1 MGLKA
6 YLNDI
11 VEAVVTTAKGMRI
24 TARYGVDP
32 KEEVTLQYPEERW
45 EIPEG
50 YRGFLHN
57 DIKTCT
63 ACTMCVKMC
72 PVDCISLESVR
83 GADKRMVLA
92 SYDINIG
99 RCMYCGL
106 CVEVC
111 PPKSL
116 KHTSGYEM
124 ASVDRGEL
132 ILHFIA
138 EDAAEIKARVA
149 RQVAE
154 AAAKAAEAAKAE
166 AGKAAKAAETPKPAD
181 LSAEAAKVP
190 GNGAEGGEGGGEQR
204 MSGPAEYIFYAAAA
218 MTVGA
223 AILVAILPN
232 ILYAAVALLFSFAGV
247 AGLYVLLSADFLA
260 ATQILVYVGGILVL
274 LLFAVFLSN
283 RISDA
288 KITNPT
294 HFRLPAAAICLVLFG
309 VLSYAAVSTPYA
321 VKKGVYLPTTADIGE
336 LLMTR
341 YLLPFEVASVLLL
354 AALIGAALLSRPDRA
369 APEKGDMEEGKG

>member
-45 EIPEG
+45 VIPEG

-57 DIKTCT
+57 DIKKCT
-63 ACTMCVKMC
+63 SCTMCVKVC
-72 PVDCISLESVR
+72 PIDCISLESVR
-83 GADKRMVLA
+83 GADKKLVLC

-124 ASVDRGEL
+124 ASVARGEL
-132 ILHFIA
+132 ILRFIE

-154 AAAKAAEAAKAE
+154 AAAKAAEAAE
-166 AGKAAKAAETPKPAD
+166 AAKAAEPPAPATPKPA
-181 LSAEAAKVP
+181 E
-190 GNGAEGGEGGGEQR
+190 
-204 MSGPAEYIFYAAAA
+204 
-218 MTVGA
+218 
-223 AILVAILPN
+223 
-232 ILYAAVALLFSFAGV
+232 
-247 AGLYVLLSADFLA
+247 
-260 ATQILVYVGGILVL
+260 
-274 LLFAVFLSN
+274 
-283 RISDA
+283 
-288 KITNPT
+288 PT
-294 HFRLPAAAICLVLFG
+294 P
-309 VLSYAAVSTPYA
+309 
-321 VKKGVYLPTTADIGE
+321 
-336 LLMTR
+336 
-341 YLLPFEVASVLLL
+341 
-354 AALIGAALLSRPDRA
+354 
-369 APEKGDMEEGKG
+369 APEKKE

>member
-32 KEEVTLQYPEERW
+32 REEVTLQYPEERW

-57 DIKTCT
+57 DIKTCIS
-63 ACTMCVKMC
+63 CSMCVKVC

-83 GADKRMVLA
+83 GADKKMVLC
-92 SYDINIG
+92 SYDIDIG

-154 AAAKAAEAAKAE
+154 AAAKAEAAKAAEAAQAAAKAE
-166 AGKAAKAAETPKPAD
+166 AQVVAKAAEVPSSGTAEPSAAATPKPA
-181 LSAEAAKVP
+181 E
-190 GNGAEGGEGGGEQR
+190 
-204 MSGPAEYIFYAAAA
+204 
-218 MTVGA
+218 
-223 AILVAILPN
+223 
-232 ILYAAVALLFSFAGV
+232 
-247 AGLYVLLSADFLA
+247 
-260 ATQILVYVGGILVL
+260 
-274 LLFAVFLSN
+274 
-283 RISDA
+283 
-288 KITNPT
+288 PT
-294 HFRLPAAAICLVLFG
+294 P
-309 VLSYAAVSTPYA
+309 
-321 VKKGVYLPTTADIGE
+321 
-336 LLMTR
+336 
-341 YLLPFEVASVLLL
+341 
-354 AALIGAALLSRPDRA
+354 
-369 APEKGDMEEGKG
+369 APEKKE

>member
-45 EIPEG
+45 EIPKG

-63 ACTMCVKMC
+63 ACNMCVKVC
-72 PVDCISLESVR
+72 PIDCISLESVR
-83 GADKRMVLA
+83 GADKKMVLC

-111 PPKSL
+111 PVNSL
-116 KHTSGYEM
+116 LHTSGYEM
-124 ASVDRGEL
+124 ASVARGEL

-138 EDAAEIKARVA
+138 AEDAPGIKARVA

-154 AAAKAAEAAKAE
+154 AAVKAAAQAAAKAAEVPSSGTAEAAKVAEAAKAE
-166 AGKAAKAAETPKPAD
+166 AAKAPVVEPKAA
-181 LSAEAAKVP
+181 
-190 GNGAEGGEGGGEQR
+190 
-204 MSGPAEYIFYAAAA
+204 
-218 MTVGA
+218 
-223 AILVAILPN
+223 
-232 ILYAAVALLFSFAGV
+232 
-247 AGLYVLLSADFLA
+247 
-260 ATQILVYVGGILVL
+260 
-274 LLFAVFLSN
+274 
-283 RISDA
+283 
-288 KITNPT
+288 
-294 HFRLPAAAICLVLFG
+294 
-309 VLSYAAVSTPYA
+309 
-321 VKKGVYLPTTADIGE
+321 
-336 LLMTR
+336 
-341 YLLPFEVASVLLL
+341 
-354 AALIGAALLSRPDRA
+354 
-369 APEKGDMEEGKG
+369 MEEAPQAPVSEPTVAKEGEKKE

>member
-45 EIPEG
+45 EIPER

-57 DIKTCT
+57 DIKACT
-63 ACTMCVKMC
+63 ACTMCVKVC

-83 GADKRMVLA
+83 GADKKMVLA

-111 PPKSL
+111 PTKSL
-116 KHTSGYEM
+116 KHTIGYEL
-124 ASVDRGEL
+124 ASLDRGDL
-132 ILHFIA
+132 ILHFIK

-154 AAAKAAEAAKAE
+154 AAAKAAEAQ
-166 AGKAAKAAETPKPAD
+166 AASKAAEVPLGTNPSP
-181 LSAEAAKVP
+181 EAAKVP
-190 GNGAEGGEGGGEQR
+190 
-204 MSGPAEYIFYAAAA
+204 
-218 MTVGA
+218 
-223 AILVAILPN
+223 
-232 ILYAAVALLFSFAGV
+232 
-247 AGLYVLLSADFLA
+247 
-260 ATQILVYVGGILVL
+260 
-274 LLFAVFLSN
+274 
-283 RISDA
+283 
-288 KITNPT
+288 
-294 HFRLPAAAICLVLFG
+294 PAAA
-309 VLSYAAVSTPYA
+309 P
-321 VKKGVYLPTTADIGE
+321 KTADP
-336 LLMTR
+336 T
-341 YLLPFEVASVLLL
+341 PV
-354 AALIGAALLSRPDRA
+354 
-369 APEKGDMEEGKG
+369 PEKKA

>member
-6 YLNDI
+6 YLDDI

-32 KEEVTLQYPEERW
+32 KEETTMQYPEERW

-57 DIKTCT
+57 DVKKCT
-63 ACTMCVKMC
+63 ACTMCVKVC
-72 PVDCISLESVR
+72 PIDCISLESVR

-124 ASVDRGEL
+124 ASVARGEL

-138 EDAAEIKARVA
+138 EDAEEIKARVA

-154 AAAKAAEAAKAE
+154 ATAKAAEAAKVE
-166 AGKAAKAAETPKPAD
+166 AQAAAKAAEVPSSGTKPA
-181 LSAEAAKVP
+181 E
-190 GNGAEGGEGGGEQR
+190 E
-204 MSGPAEYIFYAAAA
+204 
-218 MTVGA
+218 
-223 AILVAILPN
+223 
-232 ILYAAVALLFSFAGV
+232 
-247 AGLYVLLSADFLA
+247 
-260 ATQILVYVGGILVL
+260 
-274 LLFAVFLSN
+274 
-283 RISDA
+283 
-288 KITNPT
+288 
-294 HFRLPAAAICLVLFG
+294 
-309 VLSYAAVSTPYA
+309 
-321 VKKGVYLPTTADIGE
+321 KK
-336 LLMTR
+336 
-341 YLLPFEVASVLLL
+341 
-354 AALIGAALLSRPDRA
+354 
-369 APEKGDMEEGKG
+369 PE

>member
-63 ACTMCVKMC
+63 ACTMCVKVC
-72 PVDCISLESVR
+72 PIDCITLESVR
-83 GADKRMVLA
+83 GADKKMVLA

-124 ASVDRGEL
+124 ASVARGEL

-138 EDAAEIKARVA
+138 EDAAEVKARVA

-154 AAAKAAEAAKAE
+154 AAAKAAEAQASAKTAEVPSSGTKPADVSSEAAKSGGDDPKAAKAE
-166 AGKAAKAAETPKPAD
+166 AQASAK
-181 LSAEAAKVP
+181 SAEVP
-190 GNGAEGGEGGGEQR
+190 S
-204 MSGPAEYIFYAAAA
+204 SGTE
-218 MTVGA
+218 
-223 AILVAILPN
+223 
-232 ILYAAVALLFSFAGV
+232 
-247 AGLYVLLSADFLA
+247 
-260 ATQILVYVGGILVL
+260 
-274 LLFAVFLSN
+274 
-283 RISDA
+283 
-288 KITNPT
+288 PT
-294 HFRLPAAAICLVLFG
+294 P
-309 VLSYAAVSTPYA
+309 
-321 VKKGVYLPTTADIGE
+321 
-336 LLMTR
+336 
-341 YLLPFEVASVLLL
+341 
-354 AALIGAALLSRPDRA
+354 
-369 APEKGDMEEGKG
+369 APEKKE

>member
-6 YLNDI
+6 YMNDI

-32 KEEVTLQYPEERW
+32 REEVTLQYPEERW
-45 EIPEG
+45 EIPQG

-63 ACTMCVKMC
+63 ACTMCVKTC

-83 GADKRMVLA
+83 GADKKMVLA

-124 ASVDRGEL
+124 ASVTRGEL

-154 AAAKAAEAAKAE
+154 AAAKAAEVAKAGAQAGPE
-166 AGKAAKAAETPKPAD
+166 AAEVPPSGTAEAAGAQASAKTAEVPLSGTKPSDVSSESAKAPVVEPKAAK
-181 LSAEAAKVP
+181 
-190 GNGAEGGEGGGEQR
+190 EGENKE
-204 MSGPAEYIFYAAAA
+204 
-218 MTVGA
+218 
-223 AILVAILPN
+223 
-232 ILYAAVALLFSFAGV
+232 
-247 AGLYVLLSADFLA
+247 
-260 ATQILVYVGGILVL
+260 
-274 LLFAVFLSN
+274 
-283 RISDA
+283 
-288 KITNPT
+288 
-294 HFRLPAAAICLVLFG
+294 
-309 VLSYAAVSTPYA
+309 
-321 VKKGVYLPTTADIGE
+321 
-336 LLMTR
+336 
-341 YLLPFEVASVLLL
+341 
-354 AALIGAALLSRPDRA
+354 
-369 APEKGDMEEGKG
+369 

>member
-24 TARYGVDP
+24 TARYGVNP

-45 EIPEG
+45 EIPKD

-57 DIKTCT
+57 DIKTCIS
-63 ACTMCVKMC
+63 CSMCVKVC
-72 PVDCISLESVR
+72 PVDCISLEALR
-83 GADKRMVLA
+83 GADKKMVLA

-111 PPKSL
+111 PVNSL

-124 ASVDRGEL
+124 ASADRGEM

-154 AAAKAAEAAKAE
+154 AAAKAAEAAKA
-166 AGKAAKAAETPKPAD
+166 AKAAEASKAAEVPKPAD
-181 LSAEAAKVP
+181 LSADLSSVAAKAAKEEAAKAGGDDP
-190 GNGAEGGEGGGEQR
+190 KAAKAEA
-204 MSGPAEYIFYAAAA
+204 P
-218 MTVGA
+218 
-223 AILVAILPN
+223 
-232 ILYAAVALLFSFAGV
+232 
-247 AGLYVLLSADFLA
+247 
-260 ATQILVYVGGILVL
+260 
-274 LLFAVFLSN
+274 
-283 RISDA
+283 
-288 KITNPT
+288 K
-294 HFRLPAAAICLVLFG
+294 
-309 VLSYAAVSTPYA
+309 
-321 VKKGVYLPTTADIGE
+321 
-336 LLMTR
+336 
-341 YLLPFEVASVLLL
+341 
-354 AALIGAALLSRPDRA
+354 A
-369 APEKGDMEEGKG
+369 APEKKE

>member
-45 EIPEG
+45 EIPQG

-57 DIKTCT
+57 DILKCT
-63 ACTMCVKMC
+63 ACTMCVKVC

-83 GADKRMVLA
+83 GADKKMVLA

-116 KHTSGYEM
+116 KHTAGYEM
-124 ASVDRGEL
+124 ASTTRGEM
-132 ILHFIA
+132 ILHFIE
-138 EDAAEIKARVA
+138 EDAAEVKARVA

-154 AAAKAAEAAKAE
+154 AAEKAAEAAKEAEAAKAE
-166 AGKAAKAAETPKPAD
+166 AQGAPKAAGVPSSGTAEPP
-181 LSAEAAKVP
+181 
-190 GNGAEGGEGGGEQR
+190 
-204 MSGPAEYIFYAAAA
+204 
-218 MTVGA
+218 
-223 AILVAILPN
+223 
-232 ILYAAVALLFSFAGV
+232 
-247 AGLYVLLSADFLA
+247 
-260 ATQILVYVGGILVL
+260 
-274 LLFAVFLSN
+274 
-283 RISDA
+283 
-288 KITNPT
+288 
-294 HFRLPAAAICLVLFG
+294 PAAPPNP
-309 VLSYAAVSTPYA
+309 AAPTP
-321 VKKGVYLPTTADIGE
+321 
-336 LLMTR
+336 
-341 YLLPFEVASVLLL
+341 
-354 AALIGAALLSRPDRA
+354 
-369 APEKGDMEEGKG
+369 APEKKA

>member
-1 MGLKA
+1 MGLKD

-57 DIKTCT
+57 DVKKCT
-63 ACTMCVKMC
+63 ACTMCVKTC

-83 GADKRMVLA
+83 GADKKMVLCF
-92 SYDINIG
+92 YDINIG

-124 ASVDRGEL
+124 ASTDRGEL
-132 ILHFIA
+132 ILHFID
-138 EDAAEIKARVA
+138 EDAAGVKARVA

-154 AAAKAAEAAKAE
+154 AAALAAEAAKI
-166 AGKAAKAAETPKPAD
+166 AD
-181 LSAEAAKVP
+181 
-190 GNGAEGGEGGGEQR
+190 
-204 MSGPAEYIFYAAAA
+204 
-218 MTVGA
+218 
-223 AILVAILPN
+223 
-232 ILYAAVALLFSFAGV
+232 
-247 AGLYVLLSADFLA
+247 
-260 ATQILVYVGGILVL
+260 
-274 LLFAVFLSN
+274 
-283 RISDA
+283 
-288 KITNPT
+288 
-294 HFRLPAAAICLVLFG
+294 
-309 VLSYAAVSTPYA
+309 
-321 VKKGVYLPTTADIGE
+321 
-336 LLMTR
+336 
-341 YLLPFEVASVLLL
+341 ASK
-354 AALIGAALLSRPDRA
+354 
-369 APEKGDMEEGKG
+369 APEEKKPE

>member
-45 EIPEG
+45 EIPQG

-63 ACTMCVKMC
+63 SCTMCVKVC
-72 PVDCISLESVR
+72 PVDCISLEAVR
-83 GADKRMVLA
+83 GADKKMVLA
-92 SYDINIG
+92 SYDIDIG

-116 KHTSGYEM
+116 KHTAGYEM
-124 ASVDRGEL
+124 ASVTRGEL

-154 AAAKAAEAAKAE
+154 AAAKAAEEK
-166 AGKAAKAAETPKPAD
+166 KP
-181 LSAEAAKVP
+181 E
-190 GNGAEGGEGGGEQR
+190 
-204 MSGPAEYIFYAAAA
+204 
-218 MTVGA
+218 
-223 AILVAILPN
+223 
-232 ILYAAVALLFSFAGV
+232 
-247 AGLYVLLSADFLA
+247 
-260 ATQILVYVGGILVL
+260 
-274 LLFAVFLSN
+274 
-283 RISDA
+283 
-288 KITNPT
+288 
-294 HFRLPAAAICLVLFG
+294 
-309 VLSYAAVSTPYA
+309 
-321 VKKGVYLPTTADIGE
+321 
-336 LLMTR
+336 
-341 YLLPFEVASVLLL
+341 
-354 AALIGAALLSRPDRA
+354 
-369 APEKGDMEEGKG
+369 